1 MFPNATPSARLSR
14 LRILSLLLPI
24 GLLLILGVLTE
35 YLLAQQTQRRQA
47 EAEQELLVKAA
58 TIRSLLESELNT
70 TAFLANGIESYIVA
84 REGNIDPEEIQ
95 AMLVLLFERGR
106 FFRNIAVA
114 PGNRLLHI
122 FPQQG
127 NERAIGLYYPDNVQQ
142 WPAIERVITQRR
154 GLLAGPLDLIQGGK
168 GLIYRTPVFI
178 KGEYWGLISTVINAD
193 ALLSSVMQSLPND
206 ALRLALR
213 GKDGLGAG
221 GEVFL
226 GDSGLFD
233 RSTIRLDISI
243 PGGTWQLA
251 AETEAIS
258 RPTHLPA
265 RLAGWAMSLI
275 AALLSAMLMQ
285 TLLQRTRLMREQEN
299 TLAALTETKQA
310 LQTQRDELEITVQ
323 SRTRELLDSNAALHA
338 AMTRAEHAN
347 KAKSAFIANM
357 SHEIRTPMNAVIGLS
372 HLLMRDQPRPEQA
385 RRLAKVLTAAEHLSR
400 LLNSILD
407 FSKIE
412 ASKLKLSL
420 SDFPR
425 EELKRSILALFE
437 EEAEGKGVALRCD
450 FDSLPEQ
457 LEGDLTRLTQILV
470 NFVGN
475 ALKFTDA
482 GSITVRGEIIERD
495 GQKLNVRFSITDTG
509 IGLSPEQMSRVF
521 DAFEQADNSTT
532 RLYGGTGLGL
542 SINRQLAAL
551 MGGET
556 GVSSQPGQGSTF
568 WFTAWL
574 QEAQAEAMP
583 PVVRMTSDL
592 SAPTGLL
599 RHQGKRLL
607 LAEDNMINREVA
619 LDLLNELRL
628 HIDTAEDGQQ
638 AVELAEKNH
647 YDLILMDVQMPHLDG
662 IEATRQIRQR
672 LQLGQLPILAMTANV
687 DREDRDLCLA
697 AGMNDHI
704 GKPVD
709 PEQLHQTV
717 LSWLDKISPNTST
730 ASRV

>member
-437 EEAEGKGVALRCD
+437 EEAEGKGVALCCD

-583 PVVRMTSDL
+583 LVVRMTSDL
-592 SAPTGLL
+592 STPTGLL